1 MGPFYFFIHYRSNFE
16 SASHLLMFTRC
27 FYIME
32 TGITS
37 LPGFTKGSSA
47 QRTDLLI
54 LLQQDG
60 KAGMNTNHPL

>member
-1 MGPFYFFIHYRSNFE
+1 
-16 SASHLLMFTRC
+16 
-27 FYIME
+27 ME

-37 LPGFTKGSSA
+37 LPGFMKSSSA

-60 KAGMNTNHPL
+60 KAGMNTNHPLRRTQTTQNDDQMRIWEKGTVGAVECK